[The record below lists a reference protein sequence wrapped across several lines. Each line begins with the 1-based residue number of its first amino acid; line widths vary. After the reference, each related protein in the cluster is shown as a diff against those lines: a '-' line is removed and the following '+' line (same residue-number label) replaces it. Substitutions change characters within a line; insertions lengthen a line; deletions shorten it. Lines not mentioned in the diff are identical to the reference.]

1 MVGERF
7 FIFGSDAFTVL
18 NRGEAVLESHRNQEI
33 EVIASEATK
42 VAEVV
47 AELKRVHEALRTSSL
62 FSEEKFV
69 WYRGVSY
76 LNDSVVLKSE
86 AVLEWIEVVQK
97 TLKTVPTGFLLTAGA
112 CDRRQKVVKWFLD
125 HSQSELC
132 ESLKALDCERL
143 LSKKIEKEQKKITS
157 EAAAL
162 FLRRT
167 GNETAVIDNELE
179 KLLLYV
185 GDRRDIEIE
194 DIRAVVVDIQNSDFF
209 ETIDSFFQDDVERF
223 REEIRRYFLYQEEGR
238 PLLMALQNRV
248 RILVQLAYL
257 CEHDHV
263 ARINKATLEQ
273 LATRYPKASD
283 ESIFS
288 QNPWYLSKLLPI
300 AQQHSVREW
309 LQFQRQLLWAIV
321 DLSTYYRESIT
332 VFETLYFHLR
342 TMSKVGQGALATKD

>member
-18 NRGEAVLESHRNQEI
+18 NRGEAVLETHRSQEI
-33 EVIASEATK
+33 EVVSSEATK

-47 AELKRVHEALRTSSL
+47 VELKRVHEALRTPSL

-76 LNDSVVLKSE
+76 LNDSVILKSE
-86 AVLEWIEVVQK
+86 AVLEWIEVMQQ
-97 TLKTVPTGFLLTAGA
+97 TLETVPTGFLLTAGA
-112 CDRRQKVVKWFLD
+112 CDRRQKVVKWFLE

-132 ESLKALDCERL
+132 ESPKALDCERL
-143 LSKKIEKEQKKITS
+143 LLEKVEKEQKKIIP
-157 EAAAL
+157 EAKAL

-185 GDRRDIEIE
+185 GDRREIDSE
-194 DIRAVVVDIQNSDFF
+194 DVRAVVVDLQNSDFF

-223 REEIRRYFLYQEEGR
+223 RGEIRRYFLYQEEGR

-248 RILVQLAYL
+248 RVLVQLAYL

-263 ARINKATLEQ
+263 KHINKAILEQ
-273 LATRYPKASD
+273 LASRYPQAAS
-283 ESIFS
+283 ESVFT

-300 AQQHSVREW
+300 AQQHSVTEW

-321 DLSTYYRESIT
+321 DLSTYYREQIT
-332 VFETLYFHLR
+332 VFETLYCQLTHAI
-342 TMSKVGQGALATKD
+342 SA